1 MNHLRPIKQL
11 PTHEVENMPP
21 YIGNQDLWKNDKN
34 LRDAVNREGA
44 DWAEKN
50 LSVFGHL
57 MGCTEMF
64 DHAEKANKNPP
75 ELKAFDQ
82 YGNRINYVDYHPSYH
97 HLLGVA
103 IRNEIPSFAWNH
115 KKEGSQVAHMALT
128 YMFNQVEGGVMCPM
142 AMTYSVIPALKHNP
156 DLEAQWLPK
165 VLSNQYDDR
174 DIPIDQ
180 KLGGTIGMFMT
191 EKQGGSDVRANST
204 RAKPVSSTVGNGSEY
219 LLTGHKYFCS
229 APMCDAF
236 LVLANTNVGL
246 SCFLVPRWKPDGERN
261 SFFIQRLKDKL
272 GNRSNA
278 SSEIELDDTFGTMIG
293 EEGKG
298 IKTIL
303 DMVIG
308 NRIYCAVSSASLMR
322 QAVVQV
328 LHHTTHRTAFQKK
341 LLDQPL
347 MKNVI
352 ADMILESDAAANL
365 AMRVARSVDCQ
376 EEDENEKSI
385 SRIFTTVSK
394 YWITKRA
401 PYMIFEALE
410 CHGGPGY
417 IEESIMPRLYREA
430 PLNSIWEGSG
440 NVMCVDVLRAM
451 QKDKNAIS
459 SVFNELEKARG
470 LNAYYDLN
478 IDNLFLELKNPEDL
492 EIKSRSITERIS
504 TLMQASIFLKN
515 CNEEIAS
522 AFCSSRLGG
531 NWTGAFGTLNSNT
544 NFDKIIKRALP
555 N

>member
-21 YIGNQDLWKNDKN
+21 YMGNQDLWKNDKN

-44 DWAEKN
+44 GWAEKN
-50 LSVFGHL
+50 LSAFGHL

-103 IRNEIPSFAWNH
+103 IKNEIPSFAWRH
-115 KKEGSQVAHMALT
+115 KKQGSQVAHMALT

-165 VLSNQYDDR
+165 VLSNKYDDR

-204 RAKPVSSTVGNGSEY
+204 RAKPVSSSVGNGSEY

-246 SCFLVPRWKPDGERN
+246 SCFLVPRWKPNGERN

-278 SSEIELDDTFGTMIG
+278 SSEIELGNTLGTMIG

-328 LHHTTHRTAFQKK
+328 LHHVSHRSAFQKR
-341 LLDQPL
+341 LIDQPL
-347 MKNVI
+347 MRNVV
-352 ADMILESDAAANL
+352 ADMILESEAALNL
-365 AMRVARSVDCQ
+365 SLRVARAVDNQ
-376 EEDENEKSI
+376 NSNEDERSFARI
-385 SRIFTTVSK
+385 STAISK
-394 YWITKRA
+394 YWVTKRA
-401 PYMIFEALE
+401 PYLVFEALE

-417 IEESIMPRLYREA
+417 IEESVMPRLYREA

-440 NVMCVDVLRAM
+440 NVMCLDVLRAL
-451 QKDKNAIS
+451 QRDKNALPALLKELDLAKGANHNFDVSLANLKSNLDS
-459 SVFNELEKARG
+459 SKGIETEAR
-470 LNAYYDLN
+470 L
-478 IDNLFLELKNPEDL
+478 
-492 EIKSRSITERIS
+492 ITEKMACLI
-504 TLMQASIFLKN
+504 QASIFIRSGQ
-515 CNEEIAS
+515 EEKIS
-522 AFCSSRLGG
+522 AFCDSRLGPT
-531 NWTGAFGTLNSNT
+531 WSGAFGTLSEGT
-544 NFDKIIKRALP
+544 NFDEIIGSF
-555 N
+555 

>member
-21 YIGNQDLWKNDKN
+21 YMGNQDLWKNDKN

-44 DWAEKN
+44 GWAEKN
-50 LSVFGHL
+50 LSAFGHL

-103 IRNEIPSFAWNH
+103 IKNEIPSFAWNH

-204 RAKPVSSTVGNGSEY
+204 RAKPVSSSVGNGSEY

-246 SCFLVPRWKPDGERN
+246 SCFLVPRWKPNGERN

-278 SSEIELDDTFGTMIG
+278 SSEIELDNTLGTMIG

-322 QAVVQV
+322 QAIVQV
-328 LHHTTHRTAFQKK
+328 LHHVSHRSAFQKR
-341 LLDQPL
+341 LIDQPL
-347 MKNVI
+347 MRNVV
-352 ADMILESDAAANL
+352 ADMVLECEAALNFSL
-365 AMRVARSVDCQ
+365 RVARAVDNQ
-376 EEDENEKSI
+376 NSNEDERSFARI
-385 SRIFTTVSK
+385 STAISK
-394 YWITKRA
+394 YWVTKRA
-401 PYMIFEALE
+401 PYLVFEALE

-417 IEESIMPRLYREA
+417 IEESVMPRLYREA

-440 NVMCVDVLRAM
+440 NVMCLDVLRAL
-451 QKDKNAIS
+451 QRDKNALPALFKELDLAKGVNRNFDVSLANLKSKLES
-459 SVFNELEKARG
+459 SRGIETEAR
-470 LNAYYDLN
+470 L
-478 IDNLFLELKNPEDL
+478 
-492 EIKSRSITERIS
+492 ITEKMACLI
-504 TLMQASIFLKN
+504 QASIFIRSGQ
-515 CNEEIAS
+515 EEKIS
-522 AFCSSRLGG
+522 AFCYSRLGSI
-531 NWTGAFGTLNSNT
+531 WSGAFGTLSEDT
-544 NFDKIIKRALP
+544 NFDEIIGGF
-555 N
+555 

>member
-21 YIGNQDLWKNDKN
+21 YMGNQDLWKNDKN

-44 DWAEKN
+44 GWAEKN
-50 LSVFGHL
+50 LSAFGHL
-57 MGCTEMF
+57 MGRTEMF

-103 IRNEIPSFAWNH
+103 IKNEIPSFAWNH

-128 YMFNQVEGGVMCPM
+128 YMFSQVEGGVMCPM

-165 VLSNQYDDR
+165 VLSNEYDDR

-204 RAKPVSSTVGNGSEY
+204 RAKPVSSSVGNGSEY

-246 SCFLVPRWKPDGERN
+246 SCFLVPRWKPNGERN

-278 SSEIELDDTFGTMIG
+278 SSEIELDNTLGTMIG

-328 LHHTTHRTAFQKK
+328 LHHVSHRSAFQKR
-341 LLDQPL
+341 LIDQPL
-347 MKNVI
+347 MRNVV
-352 ADMILESDAAANL
+352 ADMILESEAALNL
-365 AMRVARSVDCQ
+365 SLRVARAVDNQ
-376 EEDENEKSI
+376 NSNEDERSFARI
-385 SRIFTTVSK
+385 STAISK
-394 YWITKRA
+394 YWVTKRA
-401 PYMIFEALE
+401 PYLVFEALE

-417 IEESIMPRLYREA
+417 IEESVMPRLYREA

-440 NVMCVDVLRAM
+440 NVMCLDVLRAL
-451 QKDKNAIS
+451 QRDKNALPALLKELDLAKGANRNFDVSLANLKSNLDS
-459 SVFNELEKARG
+459 SKGIETEAR
-470 LNAYYDLN
+470 L
-478 IDNLFLELKNPEDL
+478 
-492 EIKSRSITERIS
+492 ITEKMACLI
-504 TLMQASIFLKN
+504 QASIFIRSGQ
-515 CNEEIAS
+515 EEKIS
-522 AFCSSRLGG
+522 AFCYSRLGSI
-531 NWTGAFGTLNSNT
+531 WSGAFGTLSEGT
-544 NFDKIIKRALP
+544 NFDEIIGSF
-555 N
+555 

>member
-34 LRDAVNREGA
+34 LREAVNREGA
-44 DWAEKN
+44 GWAEKN
-50 LSVFGHL
+50 LSAFGHL

-103 IRNEIPSFAWNH
+103 IKNEIPSFAWNH

-128 YMFNQVEGGVMCPM
+128 YMFSQVEGGVMCPM

-165 VLSNQYDDR
+165 VLSNEYDDR

-204 RAKPVSSTVGNGSEY
+204 RAKPVSSSVGNGSEY

-236 LVLANTNVGL
+236 LVLANTDVGL
-246 SCFLVPRWKPDGERN
+246 SCFLVPRWKPNGERN

-278 SSEIELDDTFGTMIG
+278 SSEIELDNTLGTMIG

-328 LHHTTHRTAFQKK
+328 LHHVSHRSAFQKR
-341 LLDQPL
+341 LIDQPL
-347 MKNVI
+347 MRNVV
-352 ADMILESDAAANL
+352 ADMILESEAALNL
-365 AMRVARSVDCQ
+365 SLRVARAVDNQ
-376 EEDENEKSI
+376 NSNEDERSFARI
-385 SRIFTTVSK
+385 STAISK
-394 YWITKRA
+394 YWVTKRA
-401 PYMIFEALE
+401 PYLVFEALE

-417 IEESIMPRLYREA
+417 IEESVMPRLYREA

-440 NVMCVDVLRAM
+440 NVMCLDVLRAL
-451 QKDKNAIS
+451 QRDKNALPALFKELDLAKGANRNFDVSLDDLKSKLES
-459 SVFNELEKARG
+459 SKGIETEARLVTEKMAC
-470 LNAYYDLN
+470 L
-478 IDNLFLELKNPEDL
+478 I
-492 EIKSRSITERIS
+492 
-504 TLMQASIFLKN
+504 QASIFIRSGQREK
-515 CNEEIAS
+515 IS
-522 AFCSSRLGG
+522 AFCDSRLGST
-531 NWTGAFGTLNSNT
+531 WSGAFGTLSEGT
-544 NFDKIIKRALP
+544 NFDEIIGSF
-555 N
+555 

>member
-21 YIGNQDLWKNDKN
+21 YMGNQDLWKNDKN
-34 LRDAVNREGA
+34 LREAVNREGA
-44 DWAEKN
+44 GWAEKN
-50 LSVFGHL
+50 LSAFGHL
-57 MGCTEMF
+57 MGCTEIF

-103 IRNEIPSFAWNH
+103 IKNEIPSFAWKY
-115 KKEGSQVAHMALT
+115 KKQGSQVAHMALT

-156 DLEAQWLPK
+156 DLEAEWLPK

-204 RAKPVSSTVGNGSEY
+204 RAKPVSSSVGNGSEY

-246 SCFLVPRWKPDGERN
+246 SCFLVPRWKPNGERN

-278 SSEIELDDTFGTMIG
+278 SSEIELDNTLGTMIG

-328 LHHTTHRTAFQKK
+328 LHHVSHRSAFQKR
-341 LLDQPL
+341 LIDQPL
-347 MKNVI
+347 MRNVV
-352 ADMILESDAAANL
+352 ADMILESEAALNL
-365 AMRVARSVDCQ
+365 SLRVARAVDNQ
-376 EEDENEKSI
+376 NSNEDERSFARI
-385 SRIFTTVSK
+385 STAISK
-394 YWITKRA
+394 YWVTKRA
-401 PYMIFEALE
+401 PYLVFEALE

-417 IEESIMPRLYREA
+417 IEESVMPRLYREA

-440 NVMCVDVLRAM
+440 NVMCLDVLRAL
-451 QKDKNAIS
+451 QRDKNALPALLKELDLAKGANHNFDVSLANLKSNLDS
-459 SVFNELEKARG
+459 SKGIETEAR
-470 LNAYYDLN
+470 L
-478 IDNLFLELKNPEDL
+478 
-492 EIKSRSITERIS
+492 ITEKMACLI
-504 TLMQASIFLKN
+504 QASIFIRSGQ
-515 CNEEIAS
+515 EEKIS
-522 AFCSSRLGG
+522 AFCDSRLGPT
-531 NWTGAFGTLNSNT
+531 WSGAFGTLSEGT
-544 NFDKIIKRALP
+544 NFDEIIGSF
-555 N
+555 

>member
-21 YIGNQDLWKNDKN
+21 YMGNQDLWKNDKN
-34 LRDAVNREGA
+34 LREAVNREGA
-44 DWAEKN
+44 GWAEKN
-50 LSVFGHL
+50 LSAFGHL

-103 IRNEIPSFAWNH
+103 IKNEIPSFAWNH

-204 RAKPVSSTVGNGSEY
+204 RAKPVSSSVGNGSEY

-246 SCFLVPRWKPDGERN
+246 SCFLVPRWKPNGERN

-278 SSEIELDDTFGTMIG
+278 SSEIELDNTLGTMIG

-328 LHHTTHRTAFQKK
+328 LHHVSHRSAFQKR
-341 LLDQPL
+341 LIDQPL
-347 MKNVI
+347 MRNVV
-352 ADMILESDAAANL
+352 ADMILESEAALNL
-365 AMRVARSVDCQ
+365 SLRVARAVDNQ
-376 EEDENEKSI
+376 NSNEDERSFARI
-385 SRIFTTVSK
+385 STAISK
-394 YWITKRA
+394 YWVTKRA
-401 PYMIFEALE
+401 PYLVFEALE

-417 IEESIMPRLYREA
+417 IEESVMPRLYREA

-440 NVMCVDVLRAM
+440 NVMCLDVLRAL
-451 QKDKNAIS
+451 QRDKNALPALLKELDLAKGANHNFDVSLANLKSNLDS
-459 SVFNELEKARG
+459 SKGIETEAR
-470 LNAYYDLN
+470 L
-478 IDNLFLELKNPEDL
+478 
-492 EIKSRSITERIS
+492 ITEKMACLI
-504 TLMQASIFLKN
+504 QASIFIRSGQ
-515 CNEEIAS
+515 EEKIS
-522 AFCSSRLGG
+522 AFCDSRLGPT
-531 NWTGAFGTLNSNT
+531 WSGAFGTLSEGT
-544 NFDKIIKRALP
+544 NFDEIIGSF
-555 N
+555 

>member
-21 YIGNQDLWKNDKN
+21 YMGNQDLWKNDKN

-44 DWAEKN
+44 GWAEKN
-50 LSVFGHL
+50 LSAFGHL

-103 IRNEIPSFAWNH
+103 IKNEIPSFAWNH

-204 RAKPVSSTVGNGSEY
+204 RAKPVSSSVGNGSEY

-246 SCFLVPRWKPDGERN
+246 SCFLVPRWKPNGERN

-278 SSEIELDDTFGTMIG
+278 SSEIELDNTLGTMIG

-328 LHHTTHRTAFQKK
+328 LHHVSHRSAFQKR
-341 LLDQPL
+341 LIDQPL
-347 MKNVI
+347 MRNVV
-352 ADMILESDAAANL
+352 ADMILESEAALNL
-365 AMRVARSVDCQ
+365 SLRVARAVDNQ
-376 EEDENEKSI
+376 NSNEDERSFARI
-385 SRIFTTVSK
+385 STAISK
-394 YWITKRA
+394 YWVTKRA
-401 PYMIFEALE
+401 PYLVFEALE

-417 IEESIMPRLYREA
+417 IEESVMPRLYREA

-440 NVMCVDVLRAM
+440 NVMCLDVLRAL
-451 QKDKNAIS
+451 QRDKNALPALLKELDLAKGANHNFDVSLANLKSNLDS
-459 SVFNELEKARG
+459 SKGIETEAR
-470 LNAYYDLN
+470 L
-478 IDNLFLELKNPEDL
+478 
-492 EIKSRSITERIS
+492 ITEKMACLI
-504 TLMQASIFLKN
+504 QASIFIRSGQGEK
-515 CNEEIAS
+515 IS
-522 AFCSSRLGG
+522 AFCDSRLGST
-531 NWTGAFGTLNSNT
+531 WSGAFGTLSEGT
-544 NFDKIIKRALP
+544 NFEEIIH
-555 N
+555 NF

>member
-21 YIGNQDLWKNDKN
+21 YMGNQDLWKNDKN

-44 DWAEKN
+44 GWAEKK
-50 LSVFGHL
+50 LSAFGHL
-57 MGCTEMF
+57 MGSTEMF

-103 IRNEIPSFAWNH
+103 IKNEIPSFAWNH

-142 AMTYSVIPALKHNP
+142 AMTYSVIPALKHNR
-156 DLEAQWLPK
+156 DLESQWLPK

-204 RAKPVSSTVGNGSEY
+204 RAKPVSSNVGNGSEY

-236 LVLANTNVGL
+236 LVLANTDVGL
-246 SCFLVPRWKPDGERN
+246 SCFLVPRWKPNGERN

-278 SSEIELDDTFGTMIG
+278 SSEIELDNTLGTMIG

-328 LHHTTHRTAFQKK
+328 LHHVSHRSAFQKR
-341 LLDQPL
+341 LIDQPL
-347 MKNVI
+347 MRNVVT
-352 ADMILESDAAANL
+352 DMVLESEAALNL
-365 AMRVARSVDCQ
+365 SLRVARAVDNQ
-376 EEDENEKSI
+376 NSNEDERSFARI
-385 SRIFTTVSK
+385 STAISK
-394 YWITKRA
+394 YWVTKRA
-401 PYMIFEALE
+401 PYLIFEALE

-417 IEESIMPRLYREA
+417 IEESVMPRLYREA

-440 NVMCVDVLRAM
+440 NVMCLDVLRAL
-451 QKDKNAIS
+451 QRDKNALPALFKELDLAKGANRNFDVSLDDLKSKLES
-459 SVFNELEKARG
+459 SKGIETEAR
-470 LNAYYDLN
+470 L
-478 IDNLFLELKNPEDL
+478 
-492 EIKSRSITERIS
+492 ITEKMACLI
-504 TLMQASIFLKN
+504 QASIFIRSGQREK
-515 CNEEIAS
+515 IS
-522 AFCSSRLGG
+522 AFCDSRLGST
-531 NWTGAFGTLNSNT
+531 WSGAFGTLSEGT
-544 NFDKIIKRALP
+544 NFEEIIH
-555 N
+555 NF

>member
-21 YIGNQDLWKNDKN
+21 YMGNQDLWKNDKN

-44 DWAEKN
+44 GWAEKN
-50 LSVFGHL
+50 LSAFGHL

-103 IRNEIPSFAWNH
+103 IKNEIPSFAWNH

-204 RAKPVSSTVGNGSEY
+204 RAKPVSSSVGNGSEY

-246 SCFLVPRWKPDGERN
+246 SCFLVPRWKPNGERN

-278 SSEIELDDTFGTMIG
+278 SSEIELDNTLGTMIG

-322 QAVVQV
+322 QAIVQV
-328 LHHTTHRTAFQKK
+328 LHHVSHRSAFQKR
-341 LLDQPL
+341 LIDQPL
-347 MKNVI
+347 MRNVV
-352 ADMILESDAAANL
+352 ADMVLECEAALNL
-365 AMRVARSVDCQ
+365 SLRVARAVDNQ
-376 EEDENEKSI
+376 NSNEDERSFARI
-385 SRIFTTVSK
+385 STAISK
-394 YWITKRA
+394 YWVTKRA
-401 PYMIFEALE
+401 PYLVFEALE

-417 IEESIMPRLYREA
+417 IEESVMPRLYREA

-440 NVMCVDVLRAM
+440 NVMCLDVLRAL
-451 QKDKNAIS
+451 QRDKNALPALFKELDLAKGVNRNFDVSLANLKSKLES
-459 SVFNELEKARG
+459 SRGIETEAR
-470 LNAYYDLN
+470 L
-478 IDNLFLELKNPEDL
+478 
-492 EIKSRSITERIS
+492 ITEKMACLI
-504 TLMQASIFLKN
+504 QASIFIRSGQ
-515 CNEEIAS
+515 EEKIS
-522 AFCSSRLGG
+522 AFCYSRLGSI
-531 NWTGAFGTLNSNT
+531 WSGAFGTLSQDT
-544 NFDKIIKRALP
+544 NFDEIIGGF
-555 N
+555 

>member
-21 YIGNQDLWKNDKN
+21 YMGNQDLWKNDKN
-34 LRDAVNREGA
+34 LRDAVNRGGA
-44 DWAEKN
+44 GWAEKN
-50 LSVFGHL
+50 LSAFGHL

-103 IRNEIPSFAWNH
+103 IKNEIPSFAWNH

-165 VLSNQYDDR
+165 VLSNEYDDR

-204 RAKPVSSTVGNGSEY
+204 RAKPVSSSVGNGSEY

-236 LVLANTNVGL
+236 LVLANTDVGL
-246 SCFLVPRWKPDGERN
+246 SCFLVPRWKPNGERN

-278 SSEIELDDTFGTMIG
+278 SSEIELDNTLGTMIG

-328 LHHTTHRTAFQKK
+328 LHHVSHRSAFQKR
-341 LLDQPL
+341 LIDQPL
-347 MKNVI
+347 MRNVVT
-352 ADMILESDAAANL
+352 DMVLESEAALNL
-365 AMRVARSVDCQ
+365 SLRVARAVDNQ
-376 EEDENEKSI
+376 NSNEDERSFARI
-385 SRIFTTVSK
+385 STAISK
-394 YWITKRA
+394 YWVTKRA
-401 PYMIFEALE
+401 PYLIFEALE

-417 IEESIMPRLYREA
+417 IEESVMPRLYREA

-440 NVMCVDVLRAM
+440 NVMCLDVLRAL
-451 QKDKNAIS
+451 QRDKNALPALFKELDLAKGANRNFDVSLDDLKSKLES
-459 SVFNELEKARG
+459 SKGIETEAR
-470 LNAYYDLN
+470 L
-478 IDNLFLELKNPEDL
+478 
-492 EIKSRSITERIS
+492 ITEKMACLI
-504 TLMQASIFLKN
+504 QASIFIRSGQ
-515 CNEEIAS
+515 EEKIS
-522 AFCSSRLGG
+522 AFCDSRLGPT
-531 NWTGAFGTLNSNT
+531 WSGAFGTLSEGT
-544 NFDKIIKRALP
+544 NFEEIIGSF
-555 N
+555 

>member
-21 YIGNQDLWKNDKN
+21 YMGHQDLWKNDKN

-44 DWAEKN
+44 GWAEKN
-50 LSVFGHL
+50 LSAFGHL
-57 MGCTEMF
+57 MGSTEMF

-103 IRNEIPSFAWNH
+103 IKNEIPSFAWNH

-142 AMTYSVIPALKHNP
+142 AMTYSVIPALKHNRE
-156 DLEAQWLPK
+156 LEAQWLPK

-174 DIPIDQ
+174 DIPIHQ

-204 RAKPVSSTVGNGSEY
+204 RAKPISSSVGNGSEY

-236 LVLANTNVGL
+236 LVLANTDVGL
-246 SCFLVPRWKPDGERN
+246 SCFLVPRWKPNGERN

-278 SSEIELDDTFGTMIG
+278 SSEIELDNTLGTMIG

-328 LHHTTHRTAFQKK
+328 LHHVSHRSAFQKR
-341 LLDQPL
+341 LIDQPL
-347 MKNVI
+347 MRNVVT
-352 ADMILESDAAANL
+352 DMVLESEAALNL
-365 AMRVARSVDCQ
+365 SLRVARAVDNQ
-376 EEDENEKSI
+376 NSNEDERSFARI
-385 SRIFTTVSK
+385 STAISK
-394 YWITKRA
+394 YWVTKRA
-401 PYMIFEALE
+401 PYLIFEALE
-410 CHGGPGY
+410 CHGGSGY
-417 IEESIMPRLYREA
+417 IEESVMPRLYREA

-440 NVMCVDVLRAM
+440 NVMCLDVLRAL
-451 QKDKNAIS
+451 QRDTNALPALFKELDLAKGANRNFDVSLDDLKSKLES
-459 SVFNELEKARG
+459 SKGIETEAR
-470 LNAYYDLN
+470 L
-478 IDNLFLELKNPEDL
+478 
-492 EIKSRSITERIS
+492 ITEKMACLI
-504 TLMQASIFLKN
+504 QASIFIRSGQREK
-515 CNEEIAS
+515 IS
-522 AFCSSRLGG
+522 AFCDSRLGST
-531 NWTGAFGTLNSNT
+531 WSGAFGTLSEGT
-544 NFDKIIKRALP
+544 NFEEIIH
-555 N
+555 NF

>member
-21 YIGNQDLWKNDKN
+21 YMGNQDLWKNDKN

-44 DWAEKN
+44 GWAEKN
-50 LSVFGHL
+50 LSAFGHL

-75 ELKAFDQ
+75 ELKAFDL

-103 IRNEIPSFAWNH
+103 IKNEIPSFAWNH

-128 YMFNQVEGGVMCPM
+128 YMFSQVEGGVMCPM

-165 VLSNQYDDR
+165 VLSNKYDDR

-204 RAKPVSSTVGNGSEY
+204 RAKPVSSSVGNGSEY

-246 SCFLVPRWKPDGERN
+246 SCFLVPRWKPNGERN

-278 SSEIELDDTFGTMIG
+278 SSEIELDNTLGTMIG

-328 LHHTTHRTAFQKK
+328 LHHVSHRSAFQKR
-341 LLDQPL
+341 LIDQPL
-347 MKNVI
+347 MRNVV
-352 ADMILESDAAANL
+352 ADMILESEAALNL
-365 AMRVARSVDCQ
+365 SLRVARAVDNQ
-376 EEDENEKSI
+376 NSNEDERSFARI
-385 SRIFTTVSK
+385 STAISK
-394 YWITKRA
+394 YWVTKRA
-401 PYMIFEALE
+401 PYLVFEALE

-417 IEESIMPRLYREA
+417 IEESVMPRLYREA

-440 NVMCVDVLRAM
+440 NVMCLDVLRAL
-451 QKDKNAIS
+451 QRDKNALPALLKELDLAKGANHNFDVSLANLKSNLDS
-459 SVFNELEKARG
+459 SKGIETEAR
-470 LNAYYDLN
+470 L
-478 IDNLFLELKNPEDL
+478 
-492 EIKSRSITERIS
+492 ITEKMACLI
-504 TLMQASIFLKN
+504 QASIFIRSGQ
-515 CNEEIAS
+515 EEKIS
-522 AFCSSRLGG
+522 AFCDSRLGPT
-531 NWTGAFGTLNSNT
+531 WSGAFGTLSEGT
-544 NFDKIIKRALP
+544 NFDEIIGSF
-555 N
+555 

>member
-21 YIGNQDLWKNDKN
+21 YMGNQDLWKNDKN

-44 DWAEKN
+44 GWAEKN
-50 LSVFGHL
+50 LSAFGHL

-82 YGNRINYVDYHPSYH
+82 YGNRINYIDYHPSYH

-103 IRNEIPSFAWNH
+103 IKNEIPSFAWKH
-115 KKEGSQVAHMALT
+115 KKQGSQVAHMALT

-156 DLEAQWLPK
+156 DLEAQWVPK
-165 VLSNQYDDR
+165 VLSNKYDDR

-180 KLGGTIGMFMT
+180 KVGGTIGMFMT

-204 RAKPVSSTVGNGSEY
+204 RAKPVSSSVGNGSEY

-246 SCFLVPRWKPDGERN
+246 SCFLVPRWKPNGERN

-278 SSEIELDDTFGTMIG
+278 SSEIELDNTLGTMIG

-328 LHHTTHRTAFQKK
+328 LHHVSHRSAFQKR
-341 LLDQPL
+341 LIDQPL
-347 MKNVI
+347 MRNVV
-352 ADMILESDAAANL
+352 ADMILESEAALNL
-365 AMRVARSVDCQ
+365 SLRVARAVDNQ
-376 EEDENEKSI
+376 NSNEDERSFARI
-385 SRIFTTVSK
+385 STAISK
-394 YWITKRA
+394 YWVTKRA
-401 PYMIFEALE
+401 PYLVFEALE

-417 IEESIMPRLYREA
+417 IEESVMPRLYREA

-440 NVMCVDVLRAM
+440 NVMCLDVLRAL
-451 QKDKNAIS
+451 QRDKNALPALLKELDLAKGANHNFDVSLANLKSNLDS
-459 SVFNELEKARG
+459 SKGIETEAR
-470 LNAYYDLN
+470 L
-478 IDNLFLELKNPEDL
+478 
-492 EIKSRSITERIS
+492 ITEKMACLI
-504 TLMQASIFLKN
+504 QASIFIKSGQ
-515 CNEEIAS
+515 EEKIS
-522 AFCSSRLGG
+522 AFCDSRLGPT
-531 NWTGAFGTLNSNT
+531 WSGAFGTLSEGT
-544 NFDKIIKRALP
+544 NFDEIIGSF
-555 N
+555 

>member
-34 LRDAVNREGA
+34 LREAVNREGA
-44 DWAEKN
+44 GWAEKN
-50 LSVFGHL
+50 LSAFGHL

-103 IRNEIPSFAWNH
+103 IKNEIPSFAWNH

-204 RAKPVSSTVGNGSEY
+204 RAKPVSSSVGNGSEY

-246 SCFLVPRWKPDGERN
+246 SCFLVPRWKPNGERN

-278 SSEIELDDTFGTMIG
+278 SSEIELDDTLGTMIG

-328 LHHTTHRTAFQKK
+328 LHHVSHRSAFQKR
-341 LLDQPL
+341 LIDQPL
-347 MKNVI
+347 MRNVV
-352 ADMILESDAAANL
+352 ADMILESEAALNL
-365 AMRVARSVDCQ
+365 SLRVARAVDNQ
-376 EEDENEKSI
+376 NSNEDERSFARI
-385 SRIFTTVSK
+385 STAISK
-394 YWITKRA
+394 YWVTKRA
-401 PYMIFEALE
+401 PYLVFEALE

-417 IEESIMPRLYREA
+417 IEESVMPRLYREA

-440 NVMCVDVLRAM
+440 NVMCLDVLRAL
-451 QKDKNAIS
+451 QRDKNALPALLKELDLAKGANHNFDVSLANLKSNLDS
-459 SVFNELEKARG
+459 SKGIETEAR
-470 LNAYYDLN
+470 L
-478 IDNLFLELKNPEDL
+478 
-492 EIKSRSITERIS
+492 ITEKMACLI
-504 TLMQASIFLKN
+504 QASIFIKSGQ
-515 CNEEIAS
+515 EEKIS
-522 AFCSSRLGG
+522 AFCDSRLGPT
-531 NWTGAFGTLNSNT
+531 WSGAFGTLSEGT
-544 NFDKIIKRALP
+544 NFDEIIGSF
-555 N
+555 

>member
-34 LRDAVNREGA
+34 LREAVNREGA
-44 DWAEKN
+44 GWAEKN
-50 LSVFGHL
+50 LSAFGHL

-103 IRNEIPSFAWNH
+103 IKNEIPSFAWNH

-204 RAKPVSSTVGNGSEY
+204 RAKPISSSVGNGSEY

-236 LVLANTNVGL
+236 LVLANTDVGL
-246 SCFLVPRWKPDGERN
+246 SCFLVPRWKPNGERN

-278 SSEIELDDTFGTMIG
+278 SSEIELDNTLGTMIG

-328 LHHTTHRTAFQKK
+328 LHHVSHRSAFQRR
-341 LLDQPL
+341 LIDQPL
-347 MKNVI
+347 MRNVV
-352 ADMILESDAAANL
+352 ADMVLESEAALNL
-365 AMRVARSVDCQ
+365 SLRVARAVDNQ
-376 EEDENEKSI
+376 NSNEDERSFARI
-385 SRIFTTVSK
+385 STAISK
-394 YWITKRA
+394 YWVTKRA
-401 PYMIFEALE
+401 PYLVFEALE

-417 IEESIMPRLYREA
+417 IEESVMPRLYREA

-440 NVMCVDVLRAM
+440 NVMCLDVLRAL
-451 QKDKNAIS
+451 QRDKNALPALFKELDSAKGINRNFDVSLADLKSKLES
-459 SVFNELEKARG
+459 SKSIETEARLVTEKMAC
-470 LNAYYDLN
+470 L
-478 IDNLFLELKNPEDL
+478 I
-492 EIKSRSITERIS
+492 
-504 TLMQASIFLKN
+504 QASIFIRSGQEEKISTF
-515 CNEEIAS
+515 CN
-522 AFCSSRLGG
+522 SRLGST
-531 NWTGAFGTLNSNT
+531 WSGAFGTLSEGT
-544 NFDKIIKRALP
+544 NFEEIIR
-555 N
+555 NF

>member
-21 YIGNQDLWKNDKN
+21 YMGNQDLWKNDKN
-34 LRDAVNREGA
+34 LREAVNREGA
-44 DWAEKN
+44 GWAEKN
-50 LSVFGHL
+50 LSAFGHL

-64 DHAEKANKNPP
+64 DHAEKASKNPP

-82 YGNRINYVDYHPSYH
+82 YGSRINYVDYHPSYH

-103 IRNEIPSFAWNH
+103 IKNEIPSFAWKH
-115 KKEGSQVAHMALT
+115 KKQGSQVAHMALT

-204 RAKPVSSTVGNGSEY
+204 RAKPVSSSVGNGSEY

-246 SCFLVPRWKPDGERN
+246 SCFLVPRWKPNGERN

-278 SSEIELDDTFGTMIG
+278 SSEIELDNTLGTMIG

-328 LHHTTHRTAFQKK
+328 LHHVSHRSAFQKR
-341 LLDQPL
+341 LIDQPL
-347 MKNVI
+347 MRNVV
-352 ADMILESDAAANL
+352 ADIILESEAALNL
-365 AMRVARSVDCQ
+365 SLRVARAVDNQ
-376 EEDENEKSI
+376 NSNEDERSFARI
-385 SRIFTTVSK
+385 STAISK
-394 YWITKRA
+394 YWVTKRA
-401 PYMIFEALE
+401 PYLVFEALE

-417 IEESIMPRLYREA
+417 IEESVMPRLYREA

-440 NVMCVDVLRAM
+440 NVMCLDVLRAL
-451 QKDKNAIS
+451 QRDKNALPALLKELDLAKGANHNFDVSLANLKSNLDS
-459 SVFNELEKARG
+459 SKGIETEAR
-470 LNAYYDLN
+470 L
-478 IDNLFLELKNPEDL
+478 
-492 EIKSRSITERIS
+492 ITEKMACLI
-504 TLMQASIFLKN
+504 QASIFIRSGQ
-515 CNEEIAS
+515 EEKIS
-522 AFCSSRLGG
+522 AFCDSRLGPT
-531 NWTGAFGTLNSNT
+531 WSGAFGTLSEGT
-544 NFDKIIKRALP
+544 FFDEIIGSF
-555 N
+555 

>member
-21 YIGNQDLWKNDKN
+21 YMGNQDLWKNDKN

-44 DWAEKN
+44 GWAEKN
-50 LSVFGHL
+50 LSAFGHL

-103 IRNEIPSFAWNH
+103 IKNEIPSFAWNH

-128 YMFNQVEGGVMCPM
+128 YMFSQVEGGVMCPM

-165 VLSNQYDDR
+165 VLSNEYDDR

-204 RAKPVSSTVGNGSEY
+204 RAKPVSSSVGNGSEY

-236 LVLANTNVGL
+236 LVLANTDVGL

-328 LHHTTHRTAFQKK
+328 LHHVSHRSAFQKR
-341 LLDQPL
+341 LIDQPL
-347 MKNVI
+347 MRNVV
-352 ADMILESDAAANL
+352 ADMILESEAALNL
-365 AMRVARSVDCQ
+365 SLRVARAVDNQ
-376 EEDENEKSI
+376 NSNEDERSFARI
-385 SRIFTTVSK
+385 STAISK
-394 YWITKRA
+394 YWVTKRA
-401 PYMIFEALE
+401 PYLVFEALE

-417 IEESIMPRLYREA
+417 IEESVMPRLYREA

-440 NVMCVDVLRAM
+440 NVMCLDVLRAL
-451 QKDKNAIS
+451 QRDKNALPALLKELDLAKGANHNFDVSLANLKSNLDS
-459 SVFNELEKARG
+459 SKGIETEAR
-470 LNAYYDLN
+470 L
-478 IDNLFLELKNPEDL
+478 
-492 EIKSRSITERIS
+492 ITEKMACLI
-504 TLMQASIFLKN
+504 QASIFIRSGQ
-515 CNEEIAS
+515 EEKIS
-522 AFCSSRLGG
+522 AFCDSRLGPT
-531 NWTGAFGTLNSNT
+531 WSGAFGTLSEGT
-544 NFDKIIKRALP
+544 NFDEIIGSF
-555 N
+555 

>member
-21 YIGNQDLWKNDKN
+21 YMGNQDLWKNDKN

-44 DWAEKN
+44 GWAEKN
-50 LSVFGHL
+50 LSAFGHL

-82 YGNRINYVDYHPSYH
+82 YGNRINYIDYHPSYH

-103 IRNEIPSFAWNH
+103 IKNEIPSFAWNH

-165 VLSNQYDDR
+165 VLSNKYDDR

-180 KLGGTIGMFMT
+180 KVGGTIGMFMT

-204 RAKPVSSTVGNGSEY
+204 RAKPVSSSVGNGSEY

-246 SCFLVPRWKPDGERN
+246 SCFLVPRWKPNGERN

-278 SSEIELDDTFGTMIG
+278 SSEIELDNTLGTMIG

-328 LHHTTHRTAFQKK
+328 LHHVSHRSAFQKR
-341 LLDQPL
+341 LIDQPL
-347 MKNVI
+347 MRNVV
-352 ADMILESDAAANL
+352 ADMILESEAALNL
-365 AMRVARSVDCQ
+365 SLRVARAVDNQ
-376 EEDENEKSI
+376 NSNEDERSFARI
-385 SRIFTTVSK
+385 STAISK
-394 YWITKRA
+394 YWVTKRA
-401 PYMIFEALE
+401 PYLVFEALE

-417 IEESIMPRLYREA
+417 IEESVMPRLYREA

-440 NVMCVDVLRAM
+440 NVMCLDVLRAL
-451 QKDKNAIS
+451 QRDKNALPALLKELDLAKGANRNFDVSLANLKSNLDS
-459 SVFNELEKARG
+459 SKGIETEAR
-470 LNAYYDLN
+470 L
-478 IDNLFLELKNPEDL
+478 
-492 EIKSRSITERIS
+492 ITEKMACLI
-504 TLMQASIFLKN
+504 QASIFIRSGQK
-515 CNEEIAS
+515 EKIS
-522 AFCSSRLGG
+522 AFCDSRLGPT
-531 NWTGAFGTLNSNT
+531 WSGAFGTLSEGT
-544 NFDKIIKRALP
+544 NFDEIIGSF
-555 N
+555 

>member
-21 YIGNQDLWKNDKN
+21 YMGNQDLWKNDKN

-44 DWAEKN
+44 GWAEKN
-50 LSVFGHL
+50 LSAFGHL

-103 IRNEIPSFAWNH
+103 IKNEIPSFAWKH
-115 KKEGSQVAHMALT
+115 KKQGSQVAHMALT

-204 RAKPVSSTVGNGSEY
+204 RAKPVSSSVGNGSEY

-246 SCFLVPRWKPDGERN
+246 SCFLVPRWKPNGERN

-278 SSEIELDDTFGTMIG
+278 SSEIELDNTLGTMIG

-308 NRIYCAVSSASLMR
+308 NRIYCAVSSASLVR

-328 LHHTTHRTAFQKK
+328 LHHVSHRSAFQKR
-341 LLDQPL
+341 LIDQPL
-347 MKNVI
+347 MRNVV
-352 ADMILESDAAANL
+352 ADMILESEAALNL
-365 AMRVARSVDCQ
+365 SLRVARAVDNQ
-376 EEDENEKSI
+376 NSNEDERSFARI
-385 SRIFTTVSK
+385 STAISK
-394 YWITKRA
+394 YWVTKRA
-401 PYMIFEALE
+401 PYLVFEALE

-417 IEESIMPRLYREA
+417 IEESVMPRLYREA

-440 NVMCVDVLRAM
+440 NVMCIDVLRAL
-451 QKDKNAIS
+451 QRDKNALPALLKELDLAKGANHNFDVSLANLKSNLDS
-459 SVFNELEKARG
+459 SKGIETEAR
-470 LNAYYDLN
+470 L
-478 IDNLFLELKNPEDL
+478 
-492 EIKSRSITERIS
+492 ITEKMACLI
-504 TLMQASIFLKN
+504 QASIFIRSGQ
-515 CNEEIAS
+515 EEKIS
-522 AFCSSRLGG
+522 AFCDSRLGPT
-531 NWTGAFGTLNSNT
+531 WSGAFGTLSEGT
-544 NFDKIIKRALP
+544 NFDEIIGSF
-555 N
+555 

>member
-21 YIGNQDLWKNDKN
+21 YMGHQDLWKNDKN

-44 DWAEKN
+44 GWAEKN
-50 LSVFGHL
+50 LSAFGHL
-57 MGCTEMF
+57 MGSTEMF

-103 IRNEIPSFAWNH
+103 IKNEIPSFAWNH

-142 AMTYSVIPALKHNP
+142 AMTYSVIPALKHNRE
-156 DLEAQWLPK
+156 LEAQWLPK

-204 RAKPVSSTVGNGSEY
+204 RAKPVSSNVGNGSEY

-236 LVLANTNVGL
+236 LVLANTDVGL
-246 SCFLVPRWKPDGERN
+246 SCFLVPRWKPNGERN

-278 SSEIELDDTFGTMIG
+278 SSEIELDNTLGTMIG

-328 LHHTTHRTAFQKK
+328 LHHVSHRSAFQKR
-341 LLDQPL
+341 LIDQPL
-347 MKNVI
+347 MRNVVT
-352 ADMILESDAAANL
+352 DMVLESEAALNL
-365 AMRVARSVDCQ
+365 SLRVARAVDNQ
-376 EEDENEKSI
+376 NSNEDERSFARI
-385 SRIFTTVSK
+385 STAISK
-394 YWITKRA
+394 YWVTKRA
-401 PYMIFEALE
+401 PYLIFEALE

-417 IEESIMPRLYREA
+417 IEESVMPRLYREA

-440 NVMCVDVLRAM
+440 NVMCLDVLRAL
-451 QKDKNAIS
+451 QRDKNALPALFKELDLAKGANRNFDVSLDDLKSKLES
-459 SVFNELEKARG
+459 SKGIETEAR
-470 LNAYYDLN
+470 L
-478 IDNLFLELKNPEDL
+478 
-492 EIKSRSITERIS
+492 ITEKMACLI
-504 TLMQASIFLKN
+504 QASIFIRSGQREK
-515 CNEEIAS
+515 IS
-522 AFCSSRLGG
+522 AFCDSRLGST
-531 NWTGAFGTLNSNT
+531 WSGAFGTLSEGTNSVEIIY
-544 NFDKIIKRALP
+544 NF
-555 N
+555 

>member
-21 YIGNQDLWKNDKN
+21 YMGNQDLWKNDKN

-44 DWAEKN
+44 GWAEKN
-50 LSVFGHL
+50 LSAFGHL

-103 IRNEIPSFAWNH
+103 IKNEIPSFAWKH
-115 KKEGSQVAHMALT
+115 KKQGSQVAHMALT

-165 VLSNQYDDR
+165 VLSNKYDDR

-204 RAKPVSSTVGNGSEY
+204 RAKPVSSSVGNGSEY

-246 SCFLVPRWKPDGERN
+246 SCFLVPRWKPNGERN

-278 SSEIELDDTFGTMIG
+278 SSEIELDNTLGTMIG

-328 LHHTTHRTAFQKK
+328 LHHVSHRSAFQKR
-341 LLDQPL
+341 LIDQPL
-347 MKNVI
+347 MRNVV
-352 ADMILESDAAANL
+352 ADMILESEAALNL
-365 AMRVARSVDCQ
+365 SLRVARAVDNQ
-376 EEDENEKSI
+376 NSNEDERSFARI
-385 SRIFTTVSK
+385 STAISK
-394 YWITKRA
+394 YWVTKRA
-401 PYMIFEALE
+401 PYLVFEALE

-417 IEESIMPRLYREA
+417 IEESVMPRLYREA

-440 NVMCVDVLRAM
+440 NVMCLDVLRAL
-451 QKDKNAIS
+451 QRDKNALPALLKELDLAKGANRNFDVSLANLKSNLDS
-459 SVFNELEKARG
+459 SKGIETEAR
-470 LNAYYDLN
+470 L
-478 IDNLFLELKNPEDL
+478 
-492 EIKSRSITERIS
+492 ITEKMACLI
-504 TLMQASIFLKN
+504 QASIFIRSGQK
-515 CNEEIAS
+515 EKIS
-522 AFCSSRLGG
+522 AFCDSRLGPT
-531 NWTGAFGTLNSNT
+531 WSGAFGTLSEGT
-544 NFDKIIKRALP
+544 NFDEIIGSF
-555 N
+555 

>member
-44 DWAEKN
+44 GWAEKN
-50 LSVFGHL
+50 LSAFGHL

-103 IRNEIPSFAWNH
+103 IKNEIPSFAWNH

-165 VLSNQYDDR
+165 VLSVQYDDR

-204 RAKPVSSTVGNGSEY
+204 RAKPVSSSVGNGSEY

-246 SCFLVPRWKPDGERN
+246 SCFLVPRWKPNGERN

-278 SSEIELDDTFGTMIG
+278 SSEIELDNTLGTMIG

-322 QAVVQV
+322 QAIVQV
-328 LHHTTHRTAFQKK
+328 LHHVSHRSAFQKR
-341 LLDQPL
+341 LIDQPL
-347 MKNVI
+347 MRNVV
-352 ADMILESDAAANL
+352 ADMVLECEAALNL
-365 AMRVARSVDCQ
+365 SLRVARAVDNQ
-376 EEDENEKSI
+376 NSNEDERSFARI
-385 SRIFTTVSK
+385 STAISK
-394 YWITKRA
+394 YWVTKRA
-401 PYMIFEALE
+401 PYLVFEALE

-417 IEESIMPRLYREA
+417 IEESVMPRLYREA

-440 NVMCVDVLRAM
+440 NVMCLDVLRAL
-451 QKDKNAIS
+451 QRDKNALPALFKELDLAKGVNRNFDVSLANLKSKLES
-459 SVFNELEKARG
+459 SRGIETEAR
-470 LNAYYDLN
+470 L
-478 IDNLFLELKNPEDL
+478 
-492 EIKSRSITERIS
+492 ITEKMACLI
-504 TLMQASIFLKN
+504 QASIFIRSGQ
-515 CNEEIAS
+515 EEKIS
-522 AFCSSRLGG
+522 AFCYSRLGSI
-531 NWTGAFGTLNSNT
+531 WSGAFGTLSEDT
-544 NFDKIIKRALP
+544 NFDEIIGGF
-555 N
+555 

>member
-21 YIGNQDLWKNDKN
+21 YMGNQDLWKNDKN

-44 DWAEKN
+44 GWAEKN
-50 LSVFGHL
+50 LSAFGHL

-103 IRNEIPSFAWNH
+103 IKNEIPSFAWNH

-204 RAKPVSSTVGNGSEY
+204 RAKPVSSSVGNGSEY

-246 SCFLVPRWKPDGERN
+246 SCFLVPRWKPNGERN

-278 SSEIELDDTFGTMIG
+278 SSEIELDNTLGTMIG

-322 QAVVQV
+322 QAIVQV
-328 LHHTTHRTAFQKK
+328 LHHVSHRSAFQKR
-341 LLDQPL
+341 LIDQPL
-347 MKNVI
+347 MRNVV
-352 ADMILESDAAANL
+352 ADMVLECEAALNL
-365 AMRVARSVDCQ
+365 SLRVARAVDNQ
-376 EEDENEKSI
+376 NSNEDERSFARI
-385 SRIFTTVSK
+385 STAISK
-394 YWITKRA
+394 YWVTKRA
-401 PYMIFEALE
+401 PYLVFEALE

-417 IEESIMPRLYREA
+417 IEESVMPRLYREA

-440 NVMCVDVLRAM
+440 NVMCLDVLRAL
-451 QKDKNAIS
+451 QRDKNALPALFKELDLAKGANRNFDKSLANLKSKLES
-459 SVFNELEKARG
+459 SRGIETEAR
-470 LNAYYDLN
+470 L
-478 IDNLFLELKNPEDL
+478 
-492 EIKSRSITERIS
+492 ITEKMACLI
-504 TLMQASIFLKN
+504 QASIFIRSGQ
-515 CNEEIAS
+515 EEKIS
-522 AFCSSRLGG
+522 AFCYSRLGSI
-531 NWTGAFGTLNSNT
+531 WSGAFGTLSEDT
-544 NFDKIIKRALP
+544 NFDEIIGGF
-555 N
+555 

>member
-21 YIGNQDLWKNDKN
+21 YMGNQDLWKNDKN
-34 LRDAVNREGA
+34 LRDAVDREGA
-44 DWAEKN
+44 GWAEKN
-50 LSVFGHL
+50 LSAFGHL

-75 ELKAFDQ
+75 ELQAFDQ

-103 IRNEIPSFAWNH
+103 IKSEIPSFAWKH
-115 KKEGSQVAHMALT
+115 KKQGSQVAHMALT

-165 VLSNQYDDR
+165 ILSNQYDDR

-204 RAKPVSSTVGNGSEY
+204 RAKPVSSSVGNGSEY

-246 SCFLVPRWKPDGERN
+246 SCFLVPRWKPNGERN

-278 SSEIELDDTFGTMIG
+278 SSEIELDNTFGTMIG

-328 LHHTTHRTAFQKK
+328 LHHISHRSAFQKR
-341 LLDQPL
+341 LIDQPL
-347 MKNVI
+347 MRNVV
-352 ADMILESDAAANL
+352 ADMILESEAALNL
-365 AMRVARSVDCQ
+365 SLRVARAVDNQ
-376 EEDENEKSI
+376 NSNEDERSFARI
-385 SRIFTTVSK
+385 STAISK
-394 YWITKRA
+394 YRVTKRA
-401 PYMIFEALE
+401 PYLVFEALE

-417 IEESIMPRLYREA
+417 IEESVMPRLYREA

-440 NVMCVDVLRAM
+440 NVMCLDVLRAL
-451 QKDKNAIS
+451 QRDKNSLPALLKELDIAKGANHNFDIS
-459 SVFNELEKARG
+459 LAKLKSNLDSSKGIETEAR
-470 LNAYYDLN
+470 L
-478 IDNLFLELKNPEDL
+478 
-492 EIKSRSITERIS
+492 ITEKMACLI
-504 TLMQASIFLKN
+504 QASIFIRSGQ
-515 CNEEIAS
+515 EEKIS
-522 AFCSSRLGG
+522 AFCDSRLGPT
-531 NWTGAFGTLNSNT
+531 WSGAFGTLSEGT
-544 NFDKIIKRALP
+544 NFDEIIGSF
-555 N
+555 

>member
-34 LRDAVNREGA
+34 LREAVNREGA
-44 DWAEKN
+44 GWAEKN
-50 LSVFGHL
+50 LSAFGHL

-103 IRNEIPSFAWNH
+103 IKNEIPSFAWKH
-115 KKEGSQVAHMALT
+115 KKQGSQVAHMALT

-204 RAKPVSSTVGNGSEY
+204 RAKPVSSSVGNGSEY

-246 SCFLVPRWKPDGERN
+246 SCFLVPRWKPNGERN

-278 SSEIELDDTFGTMIG
+278 SSEIELDDTLGTMIG

-328 LHHTTHRTAFQKK
+328 LHHVSHRSAFQKR
-341 LLDQPL
+341 LIDQPL
-347 MKNVI
+347 MRNVV
-352 ADMILESDAAANL
+352 ADMILESEAALNL
-365 AMRVARSVDCQ
+365 SLRVARAVDNQ
-376 EEDENEKSI
+376 NSNEDERSFARI
-385 SRIFTTVSK
+385 STAISK
-394 YWITKRA
+394 YWVTKRA
-401 PYMIFEALE
+401 PYLVFEALE

-417 IEESIMPRLYREA
+417 IEESVMPRLYREA

-440 NVMCVDVLRAM
+440 NVMCLDVLRAL
-451 QKDKNAIS
+451 QRDKNALPALLKELDLAKGANHNFDVSLANLKSNLDS
-459 SVFNELEKARG
+459 SKGIETEAR
-470 LNAYYDLN
+470 L
-478 IDNLFLELKNPEDL
+478 
-492 EIKSRSITERIS
+492 ITEKMACLI
-504 TLMQASIFLKN
+504 QASIFIRSGQ
-515 CNEEIAS
+515 EEKIS
-522 AFCSSRLGG
+522 AFCDSRLGPT
-531 NWTGAFGTLNSNT
+531 WSGAFGTLSEGT
-544 NFDKIIKRALP
+544 NFDEIIGSF
-555 N
+555 

>member
-34 LRDAVNREGA
+34 LREAVNREGA
-44 DWAEKN
+44 GWAEKN
-50 LSVFGHL
+50 LSAFGHL

-103 IRNEIPSFAWNH
+103 IKNEIPSFAWNH

-128 YMFNQVEGGVMCPM
+128 YMFSQVEGGVMCPM

-165 VLSNQYDDR
+165 VLSNEYDDR

-204 RAKPVSSTVGNGSEY
+204 RAKPVSSSVGNGSEY

-236 LVLANTNVGL
+236 LVLANTDVGL
-246 SCFLVPRWKPDGERN
+246 SCFLVPRWKPNGERN

-278 SSEIELDDTFGTMIG
+278 SSEIELDNTLGTMIG

-328 LHHTTHRTAFQKK
+328 LHHVSHRSAFQKR
-341 LLDQPL
+341 LIDQPL
-347 MKNVI
+347 MRNVV
-352 ADMILESDAAANL
+352 ADMILESEAALNL
-365 AMRVARSVDCQ
+365 SLRVARAVDNQ
-376 EEDENEKSI
+376 NSNEDERSFARI
-385 SRIFTTVSK
+385 STAISK
-394 YWITKRA
+394 YWVTKRA
-401 PYMIFEALE
+401 PYLVFEALE

-417 IEESIMPRLYREA
+417 IEESVMPRLYREA

-440 NVMCVDVLRAM
+440 NVMCLDVLRAL
-451 QKDKNAIS
+451 QRDKNALPALFKELDLAKGANRNFDVSLDDLKSKLES
-459 SVFNELEKARG
+459 SKGIETEARLVTEKMAC
-470 LNAYYDLN
+470 L
-478 IDNLFLELKNPEDL
+478 I
-492 EIKSRSITERIS
+492 
-504 TLMQASIFLKN
+504 QASIFIRSGQREK
-515 CNEEIAS
+515 IS
-522 AFCSSRLGG
+522 AFCDSRLGST
-531 NWTGAFGTLNSNT
+531 WSGAFGTLSEGT
-544 NFDKIIKRALP
+544 NFEEIIH
-555 N
+555 NF

>member
-21 YIGNQDLWKNDKN
+21 YMGHQDLWKNDKN

-44 DWAEKN
+44 GWAEKN
-50 LSVFGHL
+50 LSAFGHL
-57 MGCTEMF
+57 MGSTEMF

-103 IRNEIPSFAWNH
+103 IKNEIPSFAWNH

-142 AMTYSVIPALKHNP
+142 AMTYSVIPALKHNRE
-156 DLEAQWLPK
+156 LEAQWLPK

-204 RAKPVSSTVGNGSEY
+204 RAKPVSSNVGNGSEY

-236 LVLANTNVGL
+236 LVLANTDVGL
-246 SCFLVPRWKPDGERN
+246 SCFLVPRWKPNGERN

-278 SSEIELDDTFGTMIG
+278 SSEIELDNTLGTMIG

-328 LHHTTHRTAFQKK
+328 LHHVSHRSAFQKR
-341 LLDQPL
+341 LIDQPL
-347 MKNVI
+347 MRNVVT
-352 ADMILESDAAANL
+352 DMVLESEAALNL
-365 AMRVARSVDCQ
+365 SLRVARAVDNQ
-376 EEDENEKSI
+376 NSNEDERSFARI
-385 SRIFTTVSK
+385 STAISK
-394 YWITKRA
+394 YWVTKRA
-401 PYMIFEALE
+401 PYLIFEALE

-430 PLNSIWEGSG
+430 PLNSIREGSG
-440 NVMCVDVLRAM
+440 NVMCLDVLRAL
-451 QKDKNAIS
+451 QRDKNALPALFKELDLAKGANRSFDVSLDDLKSKLES
-459 SVFNELEKARG
+459 SKGIETEAR
-470 LNAYYDLN
+470 L
-478 IDNLFLELKNPEDL
+478 
-492 EIKSRSITERIS
+492 ITEKMACLI
-504 TLMQASIFLKN
+504 QASIFIRSGQREK
-515 CNEEIAS
+515 IS
-522 AFCSSRLGG
+522 AFCDSRLGST
-531 NWTGAFGTLNSNT
+531 WSGAFGTLSEGT
-544 NFDKIIKRALP
+544 NFEEIIH
-555 N
+555 NF

>member
-21 YIGNQDLWKNDKN
+21 YMGNQDLWKNDKN

-44 DWAEKN
+44 CWAEKN
-50 LSVFGHL
+50 LSAFGHL

-103 IRNEIPSFAWNH
+103 IKNEIPSFAWKH
-115 KKEGSQVAHMALT
+115 KKQGSQVAHMALT

-204 RAKPVSSTVGNGSEY
+204 RAKPVSSSVGNGSEY

-246 SCFLVPRWKPDGERN
+246 SCFLVPRWKPNGERN

-278 SSEIELDDTFGTMIG
+278 SSEIELDNTLGTMIG

-328 LHHTTHRTAFQKK
+328 LHHVSHRSAFQKR
-341 LLDQPL
+341 LIDQPL
-347 MKNVI
+347 MRNVV
-352 ADMILESDAAANL
+352 ADMILESEAALNL
-365 AMRVARSVDCQ
+365 SLRVARAVDNQ
-376 EEDENEKSI
+376 NSNEDERSFARI
-385 SRIFTTVSK
+385 STAISK
-394 YWITKRA
+394 YWVTKRA
-401 PYMIFEALE
+401 PYLVFEALE

-417 IEESIMPRLYREA
+417 IEESVMPRLYREA

-440 NVMCVDVLRAM
+440 NVMCLDVLRAL
-451 QKDKNAIS
+451 QRDKNALPALLKELDLAKGANHNFDVSLANLKSNLDS
-459 SVFNELEKARG
+459 SKGIETEAR
-470 LNAYYDLN
+470 L
-478 IDNLFLELKNPEDL
+478 
-492 EIKSRSITERIS
+492 ITEKMACLI
-504 TLMQASIFLKN
+504 QASIFIKSGQ
-515 CNEEIAS
+515 EEKIS
-522 AFCSSRLGG
+522 AFCDSRLGPT
-531 NWTGAFGTLNSNT
+531 WSGAFGTLSEGT
-544 NFDKIIKRALP
+544 NFDEIIGSF
-555 N
+555 

>member
-21 YIGNQDLWKNDKN
+21 YMGHQDLWKNDKN

-44 DWAEKN
+44 GWAEKN
-50 LSVFGHL
+50 LSAFGHL
-57 MGCTEMF
+57 MGSTEMF

-103 IRNEIPSFAWNH
+103 IKNEIPSFAWNH

-142 AMTYSVIPALKHNP
+142 AMTYSVIPALKHNRE
-156 DLEAQWLPK
+156 LEAQWLPK

-204 RAKPVSSTVGNGSEY
+204 RAKPVSSSVGNGSEY

-236 LVLANTNVGL
+236 LVLANTDVGL
-246 SCFLVPRWKPDGERN
+246 SCFLVPRWKPNGERN

-278 SSEIELDDTFGTMIG
+278 SSEIELDNTLGTMIG

-298 IKTIL
+298 IKTII

-328 LHHTTHRTAFQKK
+328 LHHVSHRSAFQKR
-341 LLDQPL
+341 LIDQPL
-347 MKNVI
+347 MRNVV
-352 ADMILESDAAANL
+352 ADMVLESEAALNL
-365 AMRVARSVDCQ
+365 SLRVARAVDNQ
-376 EEDENEKSI
+376 NSNEDERSFARI
-385 SRIFTTVSK
+385 STAISK
-394 YWITKRA
+394 YWVTKRA
-401 PYMIFEALE
+401 PYLVFEALE

-417 IEESIMPRLYREA
+417 IEESVMPRLYREA

-440 NVMCVDVLRAM
+440 NVMCLDVLRAL
-451 QKDKNAIS
+451 QRDKNALPALFKELDLAKGANRNFDVSLDDLKSKLES
-459 SVFNELEKARG
+459 SKGIETEAR
-470 LNAYYDLN
+470 L
-478 IDNLFLELKNPEDL
+478 
-492 EIKSRSITERIS
+492 ITEKMACLI
-504 TLMQASIFLKN
+504 QASIFIRSGQ
-515 CNEEIAS
+515 EEKIS
-522 AFCSSRLGG
+522 AFCDSRLGST
-531 NWTGAFGTLNSNT
+531 WSGAFGTLSEGT
-544 NFDKIIKRALP
+544 NFEEIIH
-555 N
+555 NF

>member
-21 YIGNQDLWKNDKN
+21 YMGNQDLWKNDKN

-44 DWAEKN
+44 GWAEKN
-50 LSVFGHL
+50 LSAFGHL

-103 IRNEIPSFAWNH
+103 IKNEIPSFAWNH

-204 RAKPVSSTVGNGSEY
+204 RAKPVSSSVGNGSEY

-246 SCFLVPRWKPDGERN
+246 SCFLVPRWKPNGERN

-278 SSEIELDDTFGTMIG
+278 SSEIELDNTLGTMIG

-322 QAVVQV
+322 QAIVQV
-328 LHHTTHRTAFQKK
+328 LHHVSHRSAFQKR
-341 LLDQPL
+341 LIDQPL
-347 MKNVI
+347 MRNVV
-352 ADMILESDAAANL
+352 ADMVLECEAALNL
-365 AMRVARSVDCQ
+365 SLRVARAVDNQ
-376 EEDENEKSI
+376 NSNEDERSYARI
-385 SRIFTTVSK
+385 STAISK
-394 YWITKRA
+394 YWVTKRA
-401 PYMIFEALE
+401 PYLVFEALE

-417 IEESIMPRLYREA
+417 IEESVMPRLYREA

-440 NVMCVDVLRAM
+440 NVMCLDVLRAL
-451 QKDKNAIS
+451 QRDKNALPALFKELDLAKGVNRNFDVSLANLKSKLES
-459 SVFNELEKARG
+459 SRGIETEAR
-470 LNAYYDLN
+470 L
-478 IDNLFLELKNPEDL
+478 
-492 EIKSRSITERIS
+492 ITEKMACLI
-504 TLMQASIFLKN
+504 QASIFIRSGQ
-515 CNEEIAS
+515 EEKIS
-522 AFCSSRLGG
+522 AFCYSRLGSI
-531 NWTGAFGTLNSNT
+531 WSGAFGTLSEDT
-544 NFDKIIKRALP
+544 NFDEIIGGF
-555 N
+555 

>member
-21 YIGNQDLWKNDKN
+21 YMGNQDLWKNDKN
-34 LRDAVNREGA
+34 LREAVNREGA
-44 DWAEKN
+44 GWAEKN
-50 LSVFGHL
+50 LSAFGHL

-103 IRNEIPSFAWNH
+103 IKNEIPSFAWNH

-204 RAKPVSSTVGNGSEY
+204 RAKPVSSSVGNGSEY

-246 SCFLVPRWKPDGERN
+246 SCFLVPRWKPNGERN

-278 SSEIELDDTFGTMIG
+278 SSEIELDNTLGTMIG

-322 QAVVQV
+322 QAIVQV
-328 LHHTTHRTAFQKK
+328 LHHVSHRSAFQKR
-341 LLDQPL
+341 LIDQPL
-347 MKNVI
+347 MRNVV
-352 ADMILESDAAANL
+352 ADMVLECEAALNL
-365 AMRVARSVDCQ
+365 SLRVARAVDNQ
-376 EEDENEKSI
+376 NSNEDERSFARI
-385 SRIFTTVSK
+385 STAISK
-394 YWITKRA
+394 YWVTKRA
-401 PYMIFEALE
+401 PYLVFEALE

-417 IEESIMPRLYREA
+417 IEESVMPRLYREA

-440 NVMCVDVLRAM
+440 NVMCLDVLRAL
-451 QKDKNAIS
+451 QRDKNALPALFKELDLAKGVNRNFDVSLANLKSKLES
-459 SVFNELEKARG
+459 SRGIETEAR
-470 LNAYYDLN
+470 L
-478 IDNLFLELKNPEDL
+478 
-492 EIKSRSITERIS
+492 ITEKMACLI
-504 TLMQASIFLKN
+504 QASIFIRSGQ
-515 CNEEIAS
+515 EEKIS
-522 AFCSSRLGG
+522 AFCYSRLGSI
-531 NWTGAFGTLNSNT
+531 WSGAFGTLSEDT
-544 NFDKIIKRALP
+544 NFDEIIGGF
-555 N
+555 

>member
-21 YIGNQDLWKNDKN
+21 YMGNQDLWKNDKN

-44 DWAEKN
+44 GWAEKN
-50 LSVFGHL
+50 LSAFGHL

-103 IRNEIPSFAWNH
+103 IKNEIPSFAWNH

-128 YMFNQVEGGVMCPM
+128 YMFSQVEGGVMCPM

-204 RAKPVSSTVGNGSEY
+204 RAKPVSSSVGNGSEY

-246 SCFLVPRWKPDGERN
+246 SCFLVPRWKPNGERN

-278 SSEIELDDTFGTMIG
+278 SSEIELDNTLGTMIG

-328 LHHTTHRTAFQKK
+328 LHHVSHRSAFQRR
-341 LLDQPL
+341 LIDQPL
-347 MKNVI
+347 MRNVV
-352 ADMILESDAAANL
+352 ADMVLESEAALNL
-365 AMRVARSVDCQ
+365 SLRVARAVDNQ
-376 EEDENEKSI
+376 NSNEDERSFARI
-385 SRIFTTVSK
+385 STAISK
-394 YWITKRA
+394 YWVTKRA
-401 PYMIFEALE
+401 PYLVFEALE

-417 IEESIMPRLYREA
+417 IEESVMPRLYREA

-440 NVMCVDVLRAM
+440 NVMCLDVLRAL
-451 QKDKNAIS
+451 QRDKNALPALLK
-459 SVFNELEKARG
+459 ELDLAKGANHNFDVSLANLKSKLEFSKGIETEAR
-470 LNAYYDLN
+470 L
-478 IDNLFLELKNPEDL
+478 
-492 EIKSRSITERIS
+492 ITEKMACLI
-504 TLMQASIFLKN
+504 QASIFIRSGQ
-515 CNEEIAS
+515 EEKIS
-522 AFCSSRLGG
+522 AFCDSRLGPT
-531 NWTGAFGTLNSNT
+531 WSGAFGTLSEGT
-544 NFDKIIKRALP
+544 NFDEIIG
-555 N
+555 NF

>member
-21 YIGNQDLWKNDKN
+21 YMGNQDLWKNDKN
-34 LRDAVNREGA
+34 LRDAVKREGA
-44 DWAEKN
+44 GWAEKN
-50 LSVFGHL
+50 LSAFGHL

-82 YGNRINYVDYHPSYH
+82 YGNRINYIDYHPSYH

-103 IRNEIPSFAWNH
+103 IKNEIPSFAWNH

-204 RAKPVSSTVGNGSEY
+204 RAKPVSSSVGNGSEY

-236 LVLANTNVGL
+236 LVLASTNVGL
-246 SCFLVPRWKPDGERN
+246 SCFLVPRWKPNGERN

-278 SSEIELDDTFGTMIG
+278 SSEIELDNTLGTMIG

-328 LHHTTHRTAFQKK
+328 LHHVSHRSAFQKR
-341 LLDQPL
+341 LIDQPL
-347 MKNVI
+347 MRNVV
-352 ADMILESDAAANL
+352 ADMILESEAALNL
-365 AMRVARSVDCQ
+365 SLRVARAVDNQ
-376 EEDENEKSI
+376 NSNEDERSFARI
-385 SRIFTTVSK
+385 STAISK
-394 YWITKRA
+394 YWVTKRA
-401 PYMIFEALE
+401 PYLVFEALE

-417 IEESIMPRLYREA
+417 IEESVMPRLYREA

-440 NVMCVDVLRAM
+440 NVMCLDVLRAL
-451 QKDKNAIS
+451 QRDKNALPALLKELDLAKGANHNFDLSLANLKSKLES
-459 SVFNELEKARG
+459 SKGIETEAR
-470 LNAYYDLN
+470 L
-478 IDNLFLELKNPEDL
+478 
-492 EIKSRSITERIS
+492 ITEKMACLI
-504 TLMQASIFLKN
+504 QASIFIRSGQ
-515 CNEEIAS
+515 EEKIS
-522 AFCSSRLGG
+522 AFCDSRLGPT
-531 NWTGAFGTLNSNT
+531 WSGAFGTLSEGT
-544 NFDKIIKRALP
+544 NFDEIIGSF
-555 N
+555 

>member
-21 YIGNQDLWKNDKN
+21 YMGNQDLWKNDKN

-44 DWAEKN
+44 GWAEKN
-50 LSVFGHL
+50 LSAFGHL

-103 IRNEIPSFAWNH
+103 IKNEIPSFAWNH

-165 VLSNQYDDR
+165 VLSNKYDDR

-204 RAKPVSSTVGNGSEY
+204 RAKPVSSSVGNGSEY

-246 SCFLVPRWKPDGERN
+246 SCFLVPRWKPNGERN

-278 SSEIELDDTFGTMIG
+278 SSEIELDNTLGTMIG

-328 LHHTTHRTAFQKK
+328 LHHVSHRSAFQKR
-341 LLDQPL
+341 LIDQPL
-347 MKNVI
+347 MRNVV
-352 ADMILESDAAANL
+352 ADMVLESEAALNL
-365 AMRVARSVDCQ
+365 SLRVARAVDNQ
-376 EEDENEKSI
+376 NSNEDERSFARI
-385 SRIFTTVSK
+385 STAISK
-394 YWITKRA
+394 YWVTKRA
-401 PYMIFEALE
+401 PYLVFEALE

-417 IEESIMPRLYREA
+417 IEESVMPRLYREA

-440 NVMCVDVLRAM
+440 NVMCLDVLRAL
-451 QKDKNAIS
+451 QRDKNALPALFKELDLAKGANRNFDVSLANLKSKLES
-459 SVFNELEKARG
+459 SKGIETEAR
-470 LNAYYDLN
+470 L
-478 IDNLFLELKNPEDL
+478 
-492 EIKSRSITERIS
+492 ITEKMACLI
-504 TLMQASIFLKN
+504 QASIFIRSGQK
-515 CNEEIAS
+515 EKIS
-522 AFCSSRLGG
+522 AFCYSRLGST
-531 NWTGAFGTLNSNT
+531 WSGAFGTLSEGT
-544 NFDKIIKRALP
+544 NFDEIIGSF
-555 N
+555 

>member
-21 YIGNQDLWKNDKN
+21 YMGNQDLWKNDKN

-44 DWAEKN
+44 GWAEKN
-50 LSVFGHL
+50 LSAFGHL

-103 IRNEIPSFAWNH
+103 IKNEIPSFAWNH

-142 AMTYSVIPALKHNP
+142 AMTYSVIPALKHNRE
-156 DLEAQWLPK
+156 LEAQWLPK

-204 RAKPVSSTVGNGSEY
+204 RAKPVSSSVGNGSEY

-246 SCFLVPRWKPDGERN
+246 SCFLVPRWKPNGERN

-278 SSEIELDDTFGTMIG
+278 SSEIELDNTLGTMIG

-328 LHHTTHRTAFQKK
+328 LHHVSHRSAFQKR
-341 LLDQPL
+341 LIDQPL
-347 MKNVI
+347 MRNVV
-352 ADMILESDAAANL
+352 ADMILESEAALNL
-365 AMRVARSVDCQ
+365 SLRVARAVDNQ
-376 EEDENEKSI
+376 NSNEDERSFARI
-385 SRIFTTVSK
+385 STAISK
-394 YWITKRA
+394 YWVTKRA
-401 PYMIFEALE
+401 PYLVFEALE

-417 IEESIMPRLYREA
+417 IEESVMPRLYREA

-440 NVMCVDVLRAM
+440 NVMCLDVLRAL
-451 QKDKNAIS
+451 QRDKNALPALLKELDLAKGANHNFDVSLANLKSNLDS
-459 SVFNELEKARG
+459 SKGIETEAR
-470 LNAYYDLN
+470 L
-478 IDNLFLELKNPEDL
+478 
-492 EIKSRSITERIS
+492 ITEKMACLI
-504 TLMQASIFLKN
+504 QASIFIKSGQ
-515 CNEEIAS
+515 EEKIS
-522 AFCSSRLGG
+522 AFCDSRLGPT
-531 NWTGAFGTLNSNT
+531 WSGAFGTLSEGT
-544 NFDKIIKRALP
+544 NFDKIIGSF
-555 N
+555 

>member
-21 YIGNQDLWKNDKN
+21 YMGNQDLWKNDKN
-34 LRDAVNREGA
+34 LREAVNREGA
-44 DWAEKN
+44 GWAEKN
-50 LSVFGHL
+50 LSAFGHL

-103 IRNEIPSFAWNH
+103 IKNEIPSFAWNH

-142 AMTYSVIPALKHNP
+142 AMTYSVIPALKHNRE
-156 DLEAQWLPK
+156 LEAQWLPK

-204 RAKPVSSTVGNGSEY
+204 RAKPVSSNVGNGSEY

-236 LVLANTNVGL
+236 LVLANTDVGL
-246 SCFLVPRWKPDGERN
+246 SCFLVPRWKPNGERN

-278 SSEIELDDTFGTMIG
+278 SSEIELDNTLGTMIG

-328 LHHTTHRTAFQKK
+328 LHHVSHRSAFQKR
-341 LLDQPL
+341 LIDQPL
-347 MKNVI
+347 MRNVVT
-352 ADMILESDAAANL
+352 DMVLESEAALNL
-365 AMRVARSVDCQ
+365 SLRVARAVDNQ
-376 EEDENEKSI
+376 NSNEDERSFARI
-385 SRIFTTVSK
+385 STAISK
-394 YWITKRA
+394 YWVTKRA
-401 PYMIFEALE
+401 PYLIFEALE

-417 IEESIMPRLYREA
+417 IEESVMPRLYREA

-440 NVMCVDVLRAM
+440 NVMCLDVLRAL
-451 QKDKNAIS
+451 QRDKNALPALFKELDLAKGANRNFDVSLDDLKSKLES
-459 SVFNELEKARG
+459 SKGIETEAR
-470 LNAYYDLN
+470 L
-478 IDNLFLELKNPEDL
+478 
-492 EIKSRSITERIS
+492 ITEKMACLI
-504 TLMQASIFLKN
+504 QASIFIRSGQREK
-515 CNEEIAS
+515 IS
-522 AFCSSRLGG
+522 AFCDSRLGST
-531 NWTGAFGTLNSNT
+531 WSGAFGTLSEGT
-544 NFDKIIKRALP
+544 NFEEIIH
-555 N
+555 NF

>member
-21 YIGNQDLWKNDKN
+21 YMGHQDLWKNDKN

-44 DWAEKN
+44 GWAEKK
-50 LSVFGHL
+50 LSAFGHL
-57 MGCTEMF
+57 MGSTEMF

-103 IRNEIPSFAWNH
+103 IKNEIPSFAWNH

-142 AMTYSVIPALKHNP
+142 AMTYSVIPALKHNRE
-156 DLEAQWLPK
+156 LEAQWLPK

-204 RAKPVSSTVGNGSEY
+204 RAKPVSSNVGNGSEY

-236 LVLANTNVGL
+236 LVLANTDVGL
-246 SCFLVPRWKPDGERN
+246 SCFLVPRWKPNGERN

-278 SSEIELDDTFGTMIG
+278 SSEIELDNTLGTMIG

-328 LHHTTHRTAFQKK
+328 LHHVSHRSAFQKR
-341 LLDQPL
+341 LIDQPL
-347 MKNVI
+347 MRNVVT
-352 ADMILESDAAANL
+352 DMVLESEAALNL
-365 AMRVARSVDCQ
+365 SLRVARAVDNQ
-376 EEDENEKSI
+376 NSNEDERSFARI
-385 SRIFTTVSK
+385 STAISK
-394 YWITKRA
+394 YWVTKRA
-401 PYMIFEALE
+401 PYLIFEALE

-417 IEESIMPRLYREA
+417 IEESVMPRLYREA

-440 NVMCVDVLRAM
+440 NVMCLDVLRAL
-451 QKDKNAIS
+451 QRDKNALPALFKELDLAKGANRNFDVSLDDLKSKLES
-459 SVFNELEKARG
+459 SKGIETEAR
-470 LNAYYDLN
+470 L
-478 IDNLFLELKNPEDL
+478 
-492 EIKSRSITERIS
+492 ITEKMACLI
-504 TLMQASIFLKN
+504 QASIFIRSGQREK
-515 CNEEIAS
+515 IS
-522 AFCSSRLGG
+522 AFCDSRLGST
-531 NWTGAFGTLNSNT
+531 WSGAFGTLSEGT
-544 NFDKIIKRALP
+544 NFEEIIH
-555 N
+555 NF

>member
-21 YIGNQDLWKNDKN
+21 YMGNQDLWKNDKN
-34 LRDAVNREGA
+34 LREAVNREGA
-44 DWAEKN
+44 GWAEKN
-50 LSVFGHL
+50 LSAFGHL
-57 MGCTEMF
+57 MGSTEMF

-103 IRNEIPSFAWNH
+103 IKNEIPSFAWKH
-115 KKEGSQVAHMALT
+115 KKRGSQVAHMALT

-204 RAKPVSSTVGNGSEY
+204 RAKPVSSSVGNGSEY

-246 SCFLVPRWKPDGERN
+246 SCFLVPRWKPNGERN

-278 SSEIELDDTFGTMIG
+278 SSEIELDNTLGTMIG

-328 LHHTTHRTAFQKK
+328 LHHVSHRSAFQKR
-341 LLDQPL
+341 LIDQPL
-347 MKNVI
+347 MRNVV
-352 ADMILESDAAANL
+352 ADMILESEAALNL
-365 AMRVARSVDCQ
+365 SLRVARAVDNQ
-376 EEDENEKSI
+376 NSNEDERSFARI
-385 SRIFTTVSK
+385 STAISK
-394 YWITKRA
+394 YWVTKRA
-401 PYMIFEALE
+401 PYLVFEALE

-417 IEESIMPRLYREA
+417 IEESVMPRLYREA

-440 NVMCVDVLRAM
+440 NVMCLDVLRAL
-451 QKDKNAIS
+451 QRDKNALPALLKELDLAKGANRNFDVCLANLKGKLES
-459 SVFNELEKARG
+459 SKGIETEAR
-470 LNAYYDLN
+470 L
-478 IDNLFLELKNPEDL
+478 
-492 EIKSRSITERIS
+492 ITEKMACLI
-504 TLMQASIFLKN
+504 QASIFIRSGQ
-515 CNEEIAS
+515 EEKIS
-522 AFCSSRLGG
+522 AFCDSRLGPT
-531 NWTGAFGTLNSNT
+531 WSGAFGTLSEGT
-544 NFDKIIKRALP
+544 NFDEIIGSF
-555 N
+555 